1 VSVVASGALTLNGTP
16 SNLVAIEAELQR
28 LQAANG
34 PVYYYRENPYSAP

>member
-34 PVYYYRENPYSAP
+34 PVYYYRENRYSAP